1 MRFDRRDPE
10 ADPARGMKLFA
21 TGLLVAM
28 AAVFI
33 VARRYDDVYP
43 WLGYVR
49 AFAEAAM
56 VGGLADWFAV
66 TALFRHPLGVPIPHT
81 AIIPKNKDRI
91 GDNLATFL
99 RQNFLTPRI
108 VARRLESVDMAA
120 AAGRWLSA
128 PATDGRMR
136 RSFGRLLTQLIE
148 ALDSEAIG
156 GMIRSAAASRLKT
169 MEAAPM
175 LATALE
181 GAIANN
187 RHEPLIDAAI
197 QWANRALEA
206 NEYMIRDAVRER
218 TAWLLRVASLDETIA
233 DRIIDAIRGVLSEVA
248 VDPTHPMRR
257 RITQGLVDFAFDM
270 RHLPETRA
278 RVEAIKNELI
288 ENPELARY
296 LDGLWTSV
304 RDWLLRAAAD
314 PEAALAGKLGKTARQ
329 LGETLLA
336 DPKLRASVNLQAR
349 RALVGLVA
357 EYGDE
362 IVRLVSDT
370 IRGWDASTVT
380 DRIETAVG
388 RDLQYIRINGTLI
401 GGLIGLLIHTVSDLL

>member
-1 MRFDRRDPE
+1 
-10 ADPARGMKLFA
+10 MKLFA

-33 VARRYDDVYP
+33 VARRYDDLYP

-120 AAGRWLSA
+120 AAGRWLAEPSHN
-128 PATDGRMR
+128 GRMR

-156 GMIRSAAASRLKT
+156 GMMRSAAASRLKS

-181 GAIANN
+181 GAIAND

-206 NEYMIRDAVRER
+206 NEYMIREAVRDR

-248 VDPTHPMRR
+248 VDPGHPMRR

-314 PEAALAGKLGKTARQ
+314 PEAALAGKLGSAARQ

-336 DPKLRASVNLQAR
+336 DPRLRASVNLQAR

-370 IRGWDASTVT
+370 IRSWDARTVT

-388 RDLQYIRINGTLI
+388 RDLQYIRVNGTLI
-401 GGLIGLLIHTVSDLL
+401 GGLIGLLIHTVSELF

>member
-1 MRFDRRDPE
+1 
-10 ADPARGMKLFA
+10 MKLFA

-33 VARRYDDVYP
+33 VARRYDDLYP

-108 VARRLESVDMAA
+108 VARRLEAVDMAT
-120 AAGRWLSA
+120 AAGRWLAEPSHN
-128 PATDGRMR
+128 GRMR

-156 GMIRSAAASRLKT
+156 GMIRQAASSRLKT

-181 GAIANN
+181 GAIAND

-206 NEYMIRDAVRER
+206 NEYMIREAVRDR

-233 DRIIDAIRGVLSEVA
+233 DRIIDAIRAVLSEVA
-248 VDPTHPMRR
+248 VDPSHPMRR

-296 LDGLWTSV
+296 LDGLWTNV

-314 PEAALAGKLGKTARQ
+314 PEAALAGKLGATARQ

-336 DPKLRASVNLQAR
+336 DPGLRASINLHAR

-370 IRGWDASTVT
+370 IRGWDANTVT

-401 GGLIGLLIHTVSDLL
+401 GGLIGLLIHTVSELL

>member
-1 MRFDRRDPE
+1 VRFDRRDLE
-10 ADPARGMKLFA
+10 AHPARGMKLIA

-28 AAVFI
+28 ACVFI
-33 VARRYDDVYP
+33 VARRYDDAYP

-66 TALFRHPLGVPIPHT
+66 TALFRHPLGLPIPHT

-99 RQNFLTPRI
+99 RQNFLTPKI
-108 VARRLESVDMAA
+108 VARRLEAVDMAG
-120 AAGRWLSA
+120 AAGRWLAA
-128 PATDGRMR
+128 PSQNGRMR
-136 RSFGRLLTQLIE
+136 RSFGRLLAQLIE

-156 GMIRSAAASRLKT
+156 GMIRQAAAARLKT
-169 MEAAPM
+169 MQAAPL
-175 LATALE
+175 LATAME

-206 NEYMIRDAVRER
+206 NEYMIRDAVRDR
-218 TAWLLRVASLDETIA
+218 TAWLLRVASLDDTIA

-248 VDPTHPMRR
+248 VDPTHPLRR
-257 RITQGLVDFAFDM
+257 RITQGLADFAFDM
-270 RHLPETRA
+270 RHLPETRD

-288 ENPELARY
+288 ENPDVARY

-314 PEAALAGKLGKTARQ
+314 PEAALAGRFGATARQ
-329 LGETLLA
+329 FGETLLS
-336 DPKLRASVNLQAR
+336 DPRLRASINLQAR

-370 IRGWDASTVT
+370 IRGWDARTVT

-401 GGLIGLLIHTVSDLL
+401 GGLVGLLIHTVSELS